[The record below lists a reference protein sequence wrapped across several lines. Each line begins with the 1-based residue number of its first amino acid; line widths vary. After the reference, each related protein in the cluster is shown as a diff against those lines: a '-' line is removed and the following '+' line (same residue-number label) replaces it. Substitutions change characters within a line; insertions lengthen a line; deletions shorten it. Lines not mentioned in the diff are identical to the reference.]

1 MPSKIMSFGEF
12 EKVYEANSYLLEDEA
27 AAAPPKDDSETAVVS
42 DDGSIGVQPT
52 EILDLLKELGGKEGE
67 AESEAEPESDEDVPN
82 ESLVEQE
89 TVNTLKSAKMGEKSE
104 RVKDIQNLLGLKT
117 TGNFD
122 QATKDSVMKFQAEQK
137 KKNPKIVVDGIV
149 GNQTYGLMLKVKK
162 GITNQSDIAS
172 MLDKFQKSGKTVV
185 SVTKA
190 GKNIALDPRL
200 YEVFEKIE
208 IITNNGTT
216 YVVATPRRDAATKV
230 AELKKSGLL
239 GADFS
244 WLLAVPAAIG
254 KAIVYT
260 AIGAVVV
267 QVEIAKAMVNA
278 AIAAG
283 AYVGQKSMAVASNI
297 AYGVAQIGNWVKA
310 KGVQAWATLK
320 QDAKEA
326 LAVWAGFNQKS
337 KEVLKSSAEGI
348 LAFGAAVAASLAKE
362 AQAARMITH
371 KMAMELGK
379 GLNQAWEQT
388 KTLGELVKTGL
399 TKIKGGAQ
407 ALVAKVQSEYDKVV
421 ARTKAIG
428 NAVEAGFKQAGQNV
442 NNALKASVTA
452 AGDALIAAG
461 TWVKG
466 LAESVETGNGELVL
480 EWLEY

>member
-1 MPSKIMSFGEF
+1 MQNKIMNFNEF
-12 EKVYEANSYLLEDEA
+12 SRVYESNSYLTEEE
-27 AAAPPKDDSETAVVS
+27 AAAPPKDNAETAVVS
-42 DDGSIGVQPT
+42 DDGSIGVQPS

-67 AESEAEPESDEDVPN
+67 EKVEPKSDEEVPN

-89 TVNTLKSAKMGEKSE
+89 AVSTLKVAKMGEKSE
-104 RVKDIQNLLGLKT
+104 RVKQIQSLLGLKPS
-117 TGNFD
+117 GNFD
-122 QATKDSVMKFQAEQK
+122 QATKDSVMKFQTEQK
-137 KKNPKIVVDGIV
+137 KKDSTIVVDGIV
-149 GNQTYGLMLKVKK
+149 GVQTYGLMLRVKK
-162 GITNQSDIAS
+162 GMTSKSDIAT
-172 MLDKFQKSGKTVV
+172 MIDKFQKSGKTVV
-185 SVTKA
+185 SVAPA

-208 IITNNGTT
+208 IVTNNGTT

-230 AELKKSGLL
+230 AELKKAGLL
-239 GADFS
+239 GSDFS

-260 AIGAVVV
+260 AIGAVVI

-283 AYVGQKSMAVASNI
+283 AYVGQASMAVASNI

-326 LAVWAGFNQKS
+326 LAVWAGFNQKA
-337 KEVLKSSAEGI
+337 KDVLKSSAQGI
-348 LAFGAAVAASLAKE
+348 VAFAAAVAAALAKE

-371 KMAMELGK
+371 KMAIELGK

-388 KTLGELVKTGL
+388 KTLGDLVKTGL

-407 ALVAKVQSEYDKVV
+407 ALAAKVQTEYDNAV

-466 LAESVETGNGELVL
+466 LAESIETGNGELVL

>member
-42 DDGSIGVQPT
+42 DDGSIGVQPA

-67 AESEAEPESDEDVPN
+67 AEAEPESDEEVPN

-89 TVNTLKSAKMGEKSE
+89 EANTLKVAAVGEKSE
-104 RVKDIQNLLGLKT
+104 RVKDIQKLLGLEADGSFGQKT
-117 TGNFD
+117 KE
-122 QATKDSVMKFQAEQK
+122 AVMKFQTEMK
-137 KKNPKIVVDGIV
+137 KKDSKILVDGIV
-149 GNQTYGLMLKVKK
+149 GVQTYGLMLKAKK
-162 GITNQSDIAS
+162 GITDSNQLAK
-172 MLDKFQKSGKTVV
+172 MLDKFKSQGKTVV
-185 SVTKA
+185 SATPA
-190 GKNIALDPRL
+190 GKNIALDPKL
-200 YEVFEKIE
+200 YEVFERIE

-216 YVVATPRRDAATKV
+216 YVVATPRRDAAAKV
-230 AELKKSGLL
+230 AELKKSGLI

-260 AIGAVVV
+260 AIGAVVI

-283 AYVGQKSMAVASNI
+283 AYVGQASMAVASNI

-326 LAVWAGFNQKS
+326 LALWAGFNQKS
-337 KEVLKSSAEGI
+337 KEVLKASAQGI
-348 LAFGAAVAASLAKE
+348 VAFAAAVAASLAKE

-371 KMAMELGK
+371 KMAIELGK

-407 ALVAKVQSEYDKVV
+407 ALAAKVQTEYDNVV

-428 NAVEAGFKQAGQNV
+428 NAVDAGFKQAGQNV

-452 AGDALIAAG
+452 AGDALISAG

>member
-52 EILDLLKELGGKEGE
+52 EILDLLKDLGGKEGE
-67 AESEAEPESDEDVPN
+67 GEAEPESDEEVPN

-89 TVNTLKSAKMGEKSE
+89 EVNTLKSAKMGEKSE
-104 RVKDIQNLLGLKT
+104 RVKDIQSLLGLKP

-122 QATKDSVMKFQAEQK
+122 QATKDGVMKFQTEQK
-137 KKNPKIVVDGIV
+137 KKNSGIV

-162 GITNQSDIAS
+162 GITDKDQLAK
-172 MLDKFQKSGKTVV
+172 MMDKFRSQGKRVL
-185 SVTKA
+185 SIAPA

-230 AELKKSGLL
+230 AELKKAGLL

-260 AIGAVVV
+260 AIGAVVI

-283 AYVGQKSMAVASNI
+283 AYVGQASMTVASNI
-297 AYGVAQIGNWVKA
+297 AYGVGQIGKWVKA

-326 LAVWAGFNQKS
+326 LAVWAGFNQKA
-337 KEVLKSSAEGI
+337 KESLKASAEGL
-348 LAFGAAVAASLAKE
+348 LAFGAAVAASLSKE

-371 KMAMELGK
+371 KMAIELGK

-399 TKIKGGAQ
+399 NKFKGGAQ
-407 ALVAKVQSEYDKVV
+407 ALVAKVQSEYDKTV

-428 NAVEAGFKQAGQNV
+428 SAVEAGFKQAGQNV

-466 LAESVETGNGELVL
+466 LAESTGTGNGELVL

>member
-52 EILDLLKELGGKEGE
+52 EILDLLKDLGGKEGE
-67 AESEAEPESDEDVPN
+67 GEAEPESDEEVPN

-89 TVNTLKSAKMGEKSE
+89 EVNTLKSAKMGEKSE
-104 RVKDIQNLLGLKT
+104 RVKDIQSLLGLKP

-122 QATKDSVMKFQAEQK
+122 QATKDGVMKFQTEQK
-137 KKNPKIVVDGIV
+137 KKNSAIVVDGIV

-162 GITNQSDIAS
+162 GITDKDQLAK
-172 MLDKFQKSGKTVV
+172 MMDKFRSQGKRVL
-185 SVTKA
+185 SIAPA

-230 AELKKSGLL
+230 AELKKAGLL

-260 AIGAVVV
+260 AIGAVVI

-283 AYVGQKSMAVASNI
+283 AYVGQASMTVASNI
-297 AYGVAQIGNWVKA
+297 AYGVGQIGKWVKA

-326 LAVWAGFNQKS
+326 LAVWAGFNQKA
-337 KEVLKSSAEGI
+337 KESLKASAEGL
-348 LAFGAAVAASLAKE
+348 LAFGAAVAASLSKE

-371 KMAMELGK
+371 KMAIELGK

-399 TKIKGGAQ
+399 NKFKGGAQ
-407 ALVAKVQSEYDKVV
+407 ALVAKVQSEYDKTV

-428 NAVEAGFKQAGQNV
+428 SAVEAGFKQAGQNV

-466 LAESVETGNGELVL
+466 LAESTGTGNGELVL

>member
-42 DDGSIGVQPT
+42 DDGSIGVQPS

-67 AESEAEPESDEDVPN
+67 EKVESTPDEETPN

-89 TVNTLKSAKMGEKSE
+89 AVSTLKVAKMGEKSE
-104 RVKDIQNLLGLKT
+104 RVKQIQSLLGLKPS
-117 TGNFD
+117 GNFD
-122 QATKDSVMKFQAEQK
+122 QATKDSVMKFQTEQK
-137 KKNPKIVVDGIV
+137 KKDSTIVVDGIV
-149 GNQTYGLMLKVKK
+149 GVQTYGLMLRVKK
-162 GITNQSDIAS
+162 GMTSKSDIAT
-172 MLDKFQKSGKTVV
+172 MIDKFQKSGKTVV
-185 SVTKA
+185 SVAPA